1 MPGTATETSVDLVT
15 RFENNFNTYDVDALM
30 ADMTDD
36 CVFEHVA
43 PVAVSFGRHE
53 GQAAVRAVWES
64 LASHFPG
71 YRFDIEDVFGAGD
84 RAACRW
90 SLAWKLP
97 DGGNG
102 TARGVDIF
110 TIRNGKIAEK
120 LTYVTM

>member
-1 MPGTATETSVDLVT
+1 MPATATETSVDLVT

-43 PVAVSFGRHE
+43 PAAVSFGRHE

-64 LASHFPG
+64 LATHFPD

-84 RAACRW
+84 RCACRW
-90 SLAWKLP
+90 SMEWKLP
-97 DGGNG
+97 DGGKG

-110 TIRNGKIAEK
+110 RIRNGKIAEK